1 MRIIIVMLATI
12 VILEACGIK
21 ANQTKSVAVNTAVP
35 VKLLQVV
42 EENGKA
48 VINTSGLLST
58 ENEARLSF
66 KIGGI
71 IDLITV
77 KEGDLVKKG
86 QLLATIKITEIAAQ
100 VQQAELSLE
109 KAQRDYQRVANL
121 YKDSVATLEQLQN
134 AKTGVEIVKQ
144 NLQQVAF
151 NQQYSKIYAPT
162 DGFIVAKAGNVGE
175 LTSAG
180 NPVLVMS
187 DVSGSS
193 KWILKTA
200 VSDKEWAS
208 IQSGNNALVHFDA
221 FPQKSFK
228 ATVTKK
234 ALAADPA
241 SGSFPIELRIDFGK
255 ERPAVGLFA
264 SAAIY
269 PTKEVAGYSI
279 PYEALL
285 EANGKQGFVFV
296 TNDQKTVKKVSV
308 TISQIRENVA
318 YIADGLEGYKYVVV
332 SGSPYLTENTSIAVT
347 GN

>member
-1 MRIIIVMLATI
+1 MRIVILMLATL

-21 ANQTKSVAVNTAVP
+21 ANQKKSIAVNAAVP

-48 VINTSGLLST
+48 VVNTSGLLST

-86 QLLATIKITEIAAQ
+86 QLLASLKSTEISAQ
-100 VQQAELSLE
+100 VQQAELALE

-162 DGFIVAKAGNVGE
+162 DGFIVAKTGHVGE
-175 LTSAG
+175 LTNGG

-193 KWILKTA
+193 KWILRTA

-208 IQSGNNALVHFDA
+208 IEIGNTASVHFDA
-221 FPQKSFK
+221 FPTKSFN
-228 ATVTKK
+228 AVVSKK
-234 ALAADPA
+234 ALAADPV
-241 SGSFPIELRIDFGK
+241 SGSFPIELKIEFGK
-255 ERPAVGLFA
+255 EKPAVGLFA
-264 SAAIY
+264 SASIE
-269 PTKEVAGYSI
+269 PSKELTGYSI
-279 PYEALL
+279 PYDALL

-296 TNDQKTVKKVSV
+296 SNDQRTVKKVSV
-308 TISQIRENVA
+308 TISQINQNVA
-318 YIADGLEGYKYVVV
+318 YISDGLRGFKYVVAA
-332 SGSPYLTENTSIAVT
+332 GSPYLTENTPIAVT

>member
-12 VILEACGIK
+12 VILQACGIK
-21 ANQTKSVAVNTAVP
+21 ANQKSSIAADAAVP
-35 VKLLQVV
+35 VKLLQVI
-42 EENGKA
+42 EQNGKA

-77 KEGDLVKKG
+77 KEGDLVRKG
-86 QLLATIKITEIAAQ
+86 QLLASIKSTEISAQ
-100 VQQAELSLE
+100 VQQVELSLE

-121 YKDSVATLEQLQN
+121 YQDSVATLEQLQN
-134 AKTGVEIVKQ
+134 AKTGVEIAKQ
-144 NLQQVAF
+144 NLQQVSF

-162 DGFIVAKAGNVGE
+162 DGFIAAKTGNVGE
-175 LTSAG
+175 LTNAG
-180 NPVLVMS
+180 SPVLFMNA
-187 DVSGSS
+187 VSVSS

-208 IQSGNNALVHFDA
+208 IETGNSAKVHFDA
-221 FPQKSFK
+221 FPGKSFN
-228 ATVTKK
+228 ATVSKI

-241 SGSFPIELRIDFGK
+241 SGSFPIELKIDFGK
-255 ERPAVGLFA
+255 EKPAVGLFA
-264 SAAIY
+264 SASISPA
-269 PTKEVAGYSI
+269 KELIGYSI

-308 TISQIRENVA
+308 TIAEINQNVA
-318 YIADGLEGYKYVVV
+318 YISDGLRGFNYVVV
-332 SGSPYLTENTSIAVT
+332 SGSPYLTENAAISVSR
-347 GN
+347 